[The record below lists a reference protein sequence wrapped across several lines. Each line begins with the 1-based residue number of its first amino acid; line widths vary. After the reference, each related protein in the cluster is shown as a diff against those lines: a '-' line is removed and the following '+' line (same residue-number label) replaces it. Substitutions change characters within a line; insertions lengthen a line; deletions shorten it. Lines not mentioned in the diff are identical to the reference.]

1 MMMRMSYIFRPMMVL
16 ALFTLL
22 CCCVKIE
29 PIDQCHT
36 SNEVYFTSP
45 IMSDATKAV
54 TGIIDTYPTDEKF
67 VVYAKYSSSDFVSW
81 TDGVTYMDAVETAY
95 DNSANGWT
103 TKKGSAGLNYYW
115 PNSGKLTFAAYSPS
129 DCPNASYGNDG
140 LSVADFVNEQ
150 YDLLY
155 APRAMNKT
163 ASSMT
168 SGVYDGVQ
176 LNFRHALSC
185 VDFRVRNA
193 ANYEGSKIY
202 IKSVKILNA
211 YKEGDFAENITDGS
225 MYEASPE
232 WTDQKTETAYT
243 FFESTPGQ
251 LVTVETLPLGV
262 QDCLLM
268 IPQKLD
274 HGSSHVTIRLEYND
288 NGVDKVNDIDL
299 VNGFEGGYFND
310 GTNEIREWELGKKY
324 TYTITFGK
332 YKIFFTPSVS
342 AWEDSGTIPPVYI

>member
-22 CCCVKIE
+22 CCCVKTE
-29 PIDQCHT
+29 PVEMTESDSEICFAD
-36 SNEVYFTSP
+36 P
-45 IMSDATKAV
+45 IMSHSTKAV
-54 TGIIDTYPTDEKF
+54 SGSIIEYPKEEHFTVSARYTPD
-67 VVYAKYSSSDFVSW
+67 DFVSW
-81 TDGVTYMDAVETAY
+81 DSSIPYFDNMDAAY
-95 DNSANGWT
+95 DADKNGWT
-103 TKKGSAGLNYYW
+103 TAKGSSAKAYYW

-185 VDFRVRNA
+185 VDFRVRNG

-342 AWEDSGTIPPVYI
+342 VWEDSGTIPPVYI